1 MALSSSD
8 KALLGGALL
17 LALGS
22 AAVFSVMI
30 ARQIASPP
38 PPIPRVEL
46 ADVPYAP
53 VATAAAAVRTEVWAV
68 PGAQS
73 RGREWIYDTFT
84 PPEIFYQA
92 RTRQFTVRP
101 PSSLVEEEVIEPFG
115 LELISVRPELFRLQL
130 IGYVGAEGAWQ
141 GTFQNVDSGEA
152 FIAASGQ
159 RVPKLG
165 LTIKTVDVGMQA
177 IALPESMTTQQRVA
191 SAVIIDEKTGREVV
205 LTHRERNF
213 TGTIS
218 ALVAGPLLPAPRDVR
233 EGEEFTVSGISYR
246 MGKIQLSP
254 PSAEVIKTVPGR
266 AQTERRVLVP
276 EEAERDE
283 GADQATAVSGVNL

>member
-22 AAVFSVMI
+22 ALTFSVLI
-30 ARQIASPP
+30 AREIATPP

-46 ADVPYAP
+46 ADVPYEP
-53 VATAAAAVRTEVWAV
+53 LATVVPAVRTDMWAV
-68 PGAQS
+68 PISQS

-84 PPEIFYQA
+84 PPEIFYQV

-101 PSSLVEEEVIEPFG
+101 PSSLMEEEVVEPFG
-115 LELISVRPELFRLQL
+115 LELLSVRPELFRLQL
-130 IGYVGAEGAWQ
+130 IGFVGEDGTWQ
-141 GTFQNVDSGEA
+141 GTFQNIDSGEA
-152 FIAASGQ
+152 FLAASGQ

-165 LTIKTVDVGMQA
+165 LTIKTVDVGMHS

-191 SAVIIDEKTGREVV
+191 TAVIIDEKSGREVV

-213 TGTIS
+213 TGTVSGIF
-218 ALVAGPLLPAPRDVR
+218 AGPMLTAPREVR
-233 EGEEFTVSGISYR
+233 EGDQIAVDGVTYR
-246 MGKIQLSP
+246 IAKIQLSP
-254 PSAEVIKTVPGR
+254 PSAEVIKTAPGR
-266 AQTERRVLVP
+266 TQPEQRVLVP
-276 EEAERDE
+276 EEREKDE
-283 GADQATAVSGVNL
+283 TADAVPAGGNP

>member
-22 AAVFSVMI
+22 ATVFSVLI
-30 ARQIASPP
+30 AREMASPP

-46 ADVPYAP
+46 ADVPYTP
-53 VATAAAAVRTEVWAV
+53 VAAAATAVRTAVWAV

-130 IGYVGAEGAWQ
+130 IGYVGADGNWQ
-141 GTFQNVDSGEA
+141 GTFQNVDTGEA
-152 FIAASGQ
+152 FIASSGQ

-165 LTIKTVDVGMQA
+165 LTIKTLDVRMEP
-177 IALPESMTTQQRVA
+177 IALPESMTTPQRVA
-191 SAVIIDEKTGREVV
+191 TAVVVDEKNGREVV

-213 TGTIS
+213 TGTVTGI
-218 ALVAGPLLPAPRDVR
+218 VAGPLLPAPRDVR
-233 EGEEFTVSGISYR
+233 EGDEVKVGGVTYR
-246 MGKIQLSP
+246 IGRIQLSP

-266 AQTERRVLVP
+266 AQPERRVLVP
-276 EEAERDE
+276 EEGEKDE
-283 GADQATAVSGVNL
+283 SADAAAISLGGNP

>member
-8 KALLGGALL
+8 KALLGGVLL
-17 LALGS
+17 VALGS

-30 ARQIASPP
+30 AREIASTP

-46 ADVPYAP
+46 ADAPYAP
-53 VATAAAAVRTEVWAV
+53 LAASAAAARTEVWAV

-84 PPEIFYQA
+84 PPEIFYHT
-92 RTRQFTVRP
+92 RSRQFTVRP
-101 PSSLVEEEVIEPFG
+101 PSSLVDEEVIEPFG
-115 LELISVRPELFRLQL
+115 LELLSARPELFRLQL
-130 IGYVGAEGAWQ
+130 IGYVGADGTWQ

-165 LTIKTVDVGMQA
+165 LTIKTLDVRMQS
-177 IALPESMTTQQRVA
+177 IALPESMTTEQRVA
-191 SAVIIDEKTGREVV
+191 SAVVIDDKSGREVV

-213 TGTIS
+213 TGTVS
-218 ALVAGPLLPAPRDVR
+218 GVVAGPTLPAPRDVR
-233 EGEEFTVSGISYR
+233 EGDEFTLGGVTYR
-246 MGKIQLSP
+246 IGKIQLSP
-254 PSAEVIKTVPGR
+254 PSAEVIKTAPGR
-266 AQTERRVLVP
+266 SQPERRVLVP
-276 EEAERDE
+276 EDVERDE
-283 GADQATAVSGVNL
+283 SADAPTLGGNP

>member
-8 KALLGGALL
+8 KALLGGAIL

-22 AAVFSVMI
+22 ATVFSILI

-46 ADVPYAP
+46 ADAPYAP
-53 VATAAAAVRTEVWAV
+53 LATAAATVRTEIWAV

-101 PSSLVEEEVIEPFG
+101 PSSLMEEEVIEPFG
-115 LELISVRPELFRLQL
+115 LELLSVRPELFRLQL
-130 IGYVGAEGAWQ
+130 IGYVGADGTWQ
-141 GTFQNVDSGEA
+141 GTFQNIDSGEA

-159 RVPKLG
+159 PVPKLG
-165 LTIKTVDVGMQA
+165 LTIKTLDVRMQS

-191 SAVIIDEKTGREVV
+191 TAVILDEKSGREVV

-213 TGTIS
+213 TGTVSGIFS
-218 ALVAGPLLPAPRDVR
+218 GPMLPAPREVR
-233 EGEEFTVSGISYR
+233 EGDQFAVGGVTYR
-246 MGKIQLSP
+246 IAKIQLSP

-266 AQTERRVLVP
+266 AQPEQRVLVP
-276 EEAERDE
+276 EEVEKGE
-283 GADQATAVSGVNL
+283 TADAAPAGGNP